1 MLART
6 QTAFFL
12 ATAMATP
19 AAASWFYTTD
29 EVGIAAEIV
38 GDGLL
43 PTESFGTNRTVRIWA
58 VMPSGWRLDAVAGNN
73 EQSLHFSTDASFY
86 QDVLGGATIMFIA
99 QALFDLVPEVQWDS
113 FLTIGATDNSG
124 GGAPGGNNNLSH
136 IGIDFEPFE
145 LGNAVNSSNG
155 SCFIL
160 PTDQQGETT
169 TFTDACGREGTG
181 VLIAQFTLLGA
192 EASING
198 SVLLQGRDA
207 DSNTWQSRIAD
218 FTVGPEGLSNATPP
232 VACAGDINSDEVIDV
247 FDLLELLDRFSSGAC
262 ADITGDLQINAED
275 FLHLLEHWGAC
286 SGP

>member
-86 QDVLGGATIMFIA
+86 QDVLGGATSMFIA

-113 FLTIGATDNSG
+113 FLTIGLEVSSPPMARVSPQTMFTT
-124 GGAPGGNNNLSH
+124 PGGMPARSQ
-136 IGIDFEPFE
+136 
-145 LGNAVNSSNG
+145 SSAIASAESG
-155 SCFIL
+155 VSLAGLQTTVHPAASAGAIL
-160 PTDQQGETT
+160 RVSMAFGKFHGVMRAATPTGWRMTT
-169 TFTDACGREGTG
+169 TRLSGEG
-181 VLIAQFTLLGA
+181 
-192 EASING
+192 
-198 SVLLQGRDA
+198 
-207 DSNTWQSRIAD
+207 W
-218 FTVGPEGLSNATPP
+218 
-232 VACAGDINSDEVIDV
+232 VIT
-247 FDLLELLDRFSSGAC
+247 S
-262 ADITGDLQINAED
+262 
-275 FLHLLEHWGAC
+275 
-286 SGP
+286 P